1 MGIPISTI
9 GLKISWAVE
18 TTAGARPTTGY
29 KVIHNLKE
37 FPDTNP
43 SPNTQDATTFDNLVN
58 TSYVNLLTDL
68 GGALTITANL
78 NNELIEEWGELVSAY
93 ETASKSG
100 KSVWMCV
107 DIPKID
113 TAFYYPIEPAKI
125 RLSGVTANALA
136 EQSLYITVVDDAEE
150 GEKPT
155 YAEATAMNESGDTEA
170 QEQSKAGA

>member
-93 ETASKSG
+93 ETASGSG
-100 KSVWMCV
+100 KNIWMCV

-113 TAFYYPIEPAKI
+113 TSFYYPIEPAKI

-136 EQSLYITVVDDAEE
+136 EQSLYITVIDDAEE

-155 YAEATAMNESGDTEA
+155 YAEAAAMNESGDTKAKA
-170 QEQSKAGA
+170 QEQA